1 MKSTVISNYYDL
13 VFKKRDW
20 IRRLTEKVHIEDPQ
34 DTKKS
39 CTFDVAIPFNLLRWN
54 QVEYGMD
61 NPYASPREIL
71 PLMFVKK
78 STIKDI
84 DVTINGD
91 PLSITTKNFNEEI
104 EKLLKEESNRRL
116 QKQIE
121 NISDSKMQKISKEL
135 KKQIEIIF
143 NDVNGEHMEG
153 ERKIKPLEDLIE
165 ELGHKSVFKESEE
178 SGKIEKLENGTD
190 GLEDLKNKLKSYYFV
205 YRLFSQYF
213 LFSVLLPIDF
223 HRGERVIIKVSFELP
238 DKNFSTNQYY
248 SKYRNILKLFSSD
261 HAQDE
266 LEYELETTSLA
277 YSHHVLIDLPKGI
290 KATDFRYAYRGRCIS
305 GNAPEVTEKEKK
317 IKNKTDFL
325 YSRDIEGYRY
335 YFHKINNIKK
345 GKIYVN
351 KDLEPQIQ
359 KGELKPS
366 IIKYKAIPEEQGIRR
381 WSFLLSWV
389 VPLLVILSIFANSRG
404 FAKDSGER
412 SAVVTVL
419 ATFSVMFIV
428 WMAKKVEIPIYEK
441 TVRPLRYSI
450 LFYLTVTYLT
460 IAVVIVGDGSNPSDG
475 VYVSNNT
482 TKLFFWESGWVLI
495 YTLSSIATTYSLI
508 IHLYYHNLRFG
519 HMTWN
524 RGWRFIRGICIFCGA
539 FVSPAVLLIYFFI
552 THNIPVGIVF
562 GILNAF
568 YLASAII
575 MVFSKRTLW
584 IKLSLDNKL
593 VL

>member
-54 QVEYGMD
+54 QVEMD
-61 NPYASPREIL
+61 NPHASSREIL
-71 PLMFVKK
+71 PLMFMKK

-91 PLSITTKNFNEEI
+91 PLSITTKNFNKEI
-104 EKLLKEESNRRL
+104 ESLLKEESNRRL

-121 NISDSKMQKISKEL
+121 NISDSKIRKISKEL

-143 NDVNGEHMEG
+143 NDVNGEHIEG
-153 ERKIKPLEDLIE
+153 EGRVKPLEVLIE
-165 ELGHKSVFKESEE
+165 ELESKPEYKELK
-178 SGKIEKLENGTD
+178 GADKLKELKKGTG
-190 GLEDLKNKLKSYYFV
+190 GLKELKNKLNSHYFI

-238 DKNFSTNQYY
+238 NKNFSTNQYY
-248 SKYRNILKLFSSD
+248 NKFKDILKVFSSKYV
-261 HAQDE
+261 QDE
-266 LEYELETTSLA
+266 LEYEFETISLP

-305 GNAPEVTEKEKK
+305 GNAPKVTEKEKK
-317 IKNKTDFL
+317 IKNETDFL

-366 IIKYKAIPEEQGIRR
+366 IIKYRAIPEEQGIRR

-389 VPLLVILSIFANSRG
+389 VPLLVIFSIFANSHG

-428 WMAKKVEIPIYEK
+428 WMAKGVEIPIYAR
-441 TVRPLRYSI
+441 TVLPLRYSI
-450 LFYLTVTYLT
+450 LSYLTVTYLT

-475 VYVSNNT
+475 VCVSNNT

-495 YTLSSIATTYSLI
+495 YTLSSIFTMYSLI

-524 RGWRFIRGICIFCGA
+524 RGWVIIRGICIFCGA

-552 THNIPVGIVF
+552 MHNIPVGIIF
-562 GILNAF
+562 GFLNAY
-568 YLASAII
+568 YLAFAII
-575 MVFSKRTLW
+575 MVFSKKFYGLN
-584 IKLSLDNKL
+584 S
-593 VL
+593 V